1 MQSSEIWALVDKVQ
15 TIAIAGHVR
24 PDGDCVGS
32 CMALTRYLRKEYP
45 TKTIAVYFESMPDSF
60 SPLFAKDEYC
70 VGFENLEKAELFFAV
85 DCSDQE
91 RLGGAGTLF
100 EQAEYTICIDHH
112 ISNKGYAQ
120 KNYNNPK
127 ASSAAE
133 VLFELLQEDKV
144 DEKIATAI
152 YLGIVHDSGVF
163 KYSNTSRRTMEI
175 GGILIEKGVKNTELI
190 DQTFYAKTYIQNQI
204 LGRVLLESILALDG
218 KVIVSQVSKK
228 IMDFYGGTT
237 ADLEGIVEQLRIT
250 DGVEM
255 ALFMHELE
263 PLVYKVSMRSKNFV
277 DVSAIASHFGGGGH
291 VRAAGCTMT
300 GTFHDITNSILELVD
315 LQLKDV
321 NE

>member
-1 MQSSEIWALVDKVQ
+1 MK
-15 TIAIAGHVR
+15 
-24 PDGDCVGS
+24 
-32 CMALTRYLRKEYP
+32 
-45 TKTIAVYFESMPDSF
+45 
-60 SPLFAKDEYC
+60 
-70 VGFENLEKAELFFAV
+70 
-85 DCSDQE
+85 
-91 RLGGAGTLF
+91 
-100 EQAEYTICIDHH
+100 
-112 ISNKGYAQ
+112 
-120 KNYNNPK
+120 KNYNNPN

-144 DEKIATAI
+144 DKEIATAI

-163 KYSNTSRRTMEI
+163 KYSNTSKRTMEI

-263 PLVYKVSMRSKNFV
+263 PLVYKVSMRSKNYV

-291 VRAAGCTMT
+291 IRAAGCTMT

-315 LQLKDV
+315 LQLKEV
-321 NE
+321 NK